1 MYSFIKLFLFAVS
14 ANSCMVTMAYAYLT
28 PTSLFAQNDG
38 FLVRDSETG
47 LDWLKLSETA
57 GLSVNGV
64 LGNSGGWIGR
74 GFRYATTN
82 EVVDLWSHAGIQ
94 QPDERVLQVDVASTQ
109 AVA

>member
-1 MYSFIKLFLFAVS
+1 
-14 ANSCMVTMAYAYLT
+14 MVTMAYAYLT

-82 EVVDLWSHAGIQ
+82 EVVDQKWQAT
-94 QPDERVLQVDVASTQ
+94 DRVGGFYPGEMFQEP
-109 AVA
+109 